1 MNYFD
6 DLSLI
11 WGDEYPR
18 CRSRIDQQFKDC
30 CSLQLSLGGPLSFG
44 IEHKTPMQTDGPLFF
59 WHHPSLNYQ
68 YCSIGKG
75 NWHHLWV
82 SFRGPR
88 AMRLIERGFMSLQPE
103 GFVIPRKVEWA
114 AQTMR
119 DLIGLSRSSGKSRA
133 SAALLIEELLVW
145 VEEETELETL
155 QQPQSIQKIQMIVR
169 SIQTRAKRGFNFHRA
184 AAEAGL
190 SYSHFRAL
198 FFRTMGV
205 SPSAYMLRRV
215 MEQAGAEL
223 LRTHLTIGQIGE
235 RAGYPDPAQFSKAF
249 KKSTGLSPKAFRQGA
264 ANARKADSLP

>member
-169 SIQTRAKRGFNFHRA
+169 SIQFSPRCGGGGTFVQPFPGAFLPDDGRFSQRVHVAASDGAGRRRASAHTSNYRANRRARGISRPGSVLQSLQEKYRPFTESVPAGSGKRTEG
-184 AAEAGL
+184 
-190 SYSHFRAL
+190 
-198 FFRTMGV
+198 
-205 SPSAYMLRRV
+205 
-215 MEQAGAEL
+215 
-223 LRTHLTIGQIGE
+223 
-235 RAGYPDPAQFSKAF
+235 
-249 KKSTGLSPKAFRQGA
+249 
-264 ANARKADSLP
+264 